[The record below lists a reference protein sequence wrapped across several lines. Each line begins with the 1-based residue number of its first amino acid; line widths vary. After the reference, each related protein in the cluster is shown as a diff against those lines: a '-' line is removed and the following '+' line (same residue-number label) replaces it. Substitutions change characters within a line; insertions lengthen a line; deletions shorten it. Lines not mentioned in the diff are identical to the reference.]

1 MVHKSS
7 LIADCKPNI
16 VVHGT
21 TIFGFISYL
30 QPPLMGASM
39 RRTAHS
45 NWTAASSKHKVSACS
60 SVVLVSSHDR
70 FLLVELP
77 LIFLFLYSSF
87 FQRSSTVI
95 ANLIPALGKHP
106 RISRGFT
113 ANWKQQIWGVGG
125 GLYFLGIW
133 LCFIGRLW
141 MGHEDDSRSCW
152 TNVLPSGK
160 SKLISPAM
168 PFHWTSFCAK

>member
-1 MVHKSS
+1 MSAAEELHEVHNQCVHVLMVHESS

-30 QPPLMGASM
+30 QSPLMGASM

-45 NWTAASSKHKVSACS
+45 NGTAASSKHKVSACS

-106 RISRGFT
+106 RISRVL
-113 ANWKQQIWGVGG
+113 QQIESSRHGG
-125 GLYFLGIW
+125 RGG
-133 LCFIGRLW
+133 
-141 MGHEDDSRSCW
+141 DS
-152 TNVLPSGK
+152 
-160 SKLISPAM
+160 IS
-168 PFHWTSFCAK
+168 WEYDCVS